1 MSTGF
6 DIDRGL
12 LYPDGGYGPN
22 TWSNQQW
29 FSGLFIRNK
38 LSFAYY
44 RTEFLFESSVYYT
57 STESLQIFLPG
68 SSKCIKSVSFQPK
81 NLQYLAGIFNIS
93 GRSRYPQ
100 VGGHLTTFKRITD
113 LTISKRSRL
122 ESPGTKIHP
131 RSVLTQPSLL
141 EKRSFSTTGP
151 ADAEKRIPGFS
162 ARRAP
167 VLAMNR
173 WGAMVP
179 MVGEFPPNGGD
190 FLRDLSLKNTQKISG
205 FGCFFLV
212 CPDGWSWSGIF
223 WVPQKKNWWV
233 FCLVSWGFLLILFCF
248 FLVEEVWNGLAEEVF
263 NCSMVDEMTSD
274 AIQTFR
280 VVCWLFKKIVEP
292 YLEDHPSQQSG

>member
-1 MSTGF
+1 MPSEPGMFNVCTHIEGPAYFQGRPVFFREYQVEGIISSKGRTIPKPMLFFLLNFQIRREMSTGF

-122 ESPGTKIHP
+122 ESPGTKYTP
-131 RSVLTQPSLL
+131 
-141 EKRSFSTTGP
+141 E
-151 ADAEKRIPGFS
+151 
-162 ARRAP
+162 
-167 VLAMNR
+167 
-173 WGAMVP
+173 
-179 MVGEFPPNGGD
+179 
-190 FLRDLSLKNTQKISG
+190 
-205 FGCFFLV
+205 V
-212 CPDGWSWSGIF
+212 C
-223 WVPQKKNWWV
+223 
-233 FCLVSWGFLLILFCF
+233 
-248 FLVEEVWNGLAEEVF
+248 
-263 NCSMVDEMTSD
+263 
-274 AIQTFR
+274 
-280 VVCWLFKKIVEP
+280 
-292 YLEDHPSQQSG
+292 